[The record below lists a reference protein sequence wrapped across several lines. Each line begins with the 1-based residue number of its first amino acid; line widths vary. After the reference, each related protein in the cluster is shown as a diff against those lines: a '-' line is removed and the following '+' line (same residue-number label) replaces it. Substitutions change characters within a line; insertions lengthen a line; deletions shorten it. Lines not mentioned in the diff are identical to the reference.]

1 MALSFKEKYSFG
13 IGAFGKD
20 IILAYVNVF
29 LMIYFTDVLYLSPAF
44 VGSLFF
50 VARIWDAINDPVM
63 GMIVDNTHNK
73 FGKFRTWITI
83 GTILNAIT
91 FVGMFYT
98 FGLERNMLYIYIS
111 IVYILYG
118 MTYTMLDIPYWAWL
132 PNLTDD
138 PHEREQIGVIP
149 RIFASSSYLIMGI
162 ISFHLIYFLND
173 IFGFKDRNSEFGY
186 TAGAVLIAIIY
197 ITFMAITV
205 FNVKENSSASSNEKI
220 NLKHMWT
227 ILTQNEHLKS
237 YIGLMLAY
245 HLFNGGYGSF
255 MIYYLKYVAGN
266 QNLFSI
272 YSACQLAEMGGLL
285 IFPFIAKKFGR
296 DTTYKIACLVPVFG
310 LLILGFSALFMPASA
325 VLLAT
330 ATIMMKVGAGLII
343 GTITVLVADVIDYNQ
358 LKFGMRNESI
368 ICSAQTFL
376 VKTSGAVCGLMTG
389 LALTFLKYDPTLPQ
403 QSTLTIIGLRL
414 LVFIPSIIFILISLF
429 IYLKGYKLKGKLLYE
444 VREKVTKMNTSK
456 FDTTEE
462 QEKKVTVE
470 NVVTD

>member
-1 MALSFKEKYSFG
+1 MALSFREKYSFG

-29 LMIYFTDVLYLSPAF
+29 LMIYFTDVLYITPAF

-83 GTILNAIT
+83 GTLLNAIT

-98 FGLERNMLYIYIS
+98 FGLEGKMLYVYIS
-111 IVYILYG
+111 IIYILYG

-162 ISFHLIYFLND
+162 ISFHLIYFFNN
-173 IFGFKDRNSEFGY
+173 IFGFNKNAEFGY
-186 TAGAVLIAIIY
+186 TAGALLIATIY
-197 ITFMAITV
+197 VSFMAITV
-205 FNVKENSSASSNEKI
+205 FNVKETNSSSSNEKI

-285 IFPFIAKKFGR
+285 LFPFIAKKFGR
-296 DTTYKIACLVPVFG
+296 DTTYKIACLVPVLG
-310 LLILGFSALFMPASA
+310 LSILGFSALFMPASA

-403 QSTLTIIGLRL
+403 QSELTITGLRL

-429 IYLKGYKLKGKLLYE
+429 IYLKGYKLKGKVLYE
-444 VREKVTKMNTSK
+444 VREQVAKINVKDEAEN
-456 FDTTEE
+456 EE
-462 QEKKVTVE
+462 KIIAGDIVI
-470 NVVTD
+470 N

>member
-1 MALSFKEKYSFG
+1 MALSFREKYSFG

-20 IILAYVNVF
+20 IILAYVNIF

-73 FGKFRTWITI
+73 FGKFRTWISI
-83 GTILNAIT
+83 GTILNAVT

-98 FGLERNMLYIYIS
+98 FGLEGKMLYVYIS

-162 ISFHLIYFLND
+162 ISFHLIYFLNN
-173 IFGFKDRNSEFGY
+173 IFGFTDNAKFGY
-186 TAGAVLIAIIY
+186 TAGAILIAIIY
-197 ITFMAITV
+197 ITFIAITI

-245 HLFNGGYGSF
+245 QLFNGGYGSF

-272 YSACQLAEMGGLL
+272 YSACQLAEMIGLL
-285 IFPFIAKKFGR
+285 IFPFVAKKFGR
-296 DTTYKIACLVPVFG
+296 DTTYKIACLVPVLG
-310 LLILGFSALFMPASA
+310 LSILGFSALFMPASA
-325 VLLAT
+325 VLLAI
-330 ATIMMKVGAGLII
+330 AMIMMKIGAGLII

-403 QSTLTIIGLRL
+403 QSILTITGLRL
-414 LVFIPSIIFILISLF
+414 LVFIPSMIFILISLF
-429 IYLKGYKLKGKLLYE
+429 IYVKGYKLRGKVLHE
-444 VREKVTKMNTSK
+444 VREKVAQLNSNKSTCE
-456 FDTTEE
+456 TEIE
-462 QEKKVTVE
+462 EK
-470 NVVTD
+470 NVILESINN